1 MSARWLQKWYTRGI
15 GIIFVLVVLSLIAD
29 YREFGHRPETWHK
42 IFHVLVG
49 VGILV
54 VGWSNE
60 RVWRPFCLVNG
71 GFFVFVG
78 AFGWTFPD
86 FAGLDAFNRLD
97 TILHSLVGG
106 AGLLIGLPGGEVSA
120 RRSRVS

>member
-1 MSARWLQKWYTRGI
+1 MGTRWLQKWYTRGI
-15 GIIFVLVVLSLIAD
+15 GIFFVLVLLSLIAD
-29 YREFGHRPETWHK
+29 YREFGHRPESWHK

-60 RVWRPFCLVNG
+60 RMWRPFCLVNG
-71 GFFVFVG
+71 GFFSFIA

-97 TILHSLVGG
+97 TILHSFVGG
-106 AGLLIGLPGGEVSA
+106 AGLLIGLLGGEDSA
-120 RRSRVS
+120 RRSQS